1 MTAAVVEQPGCEPA
15 TWDAAAAERVAVA
28 ERGVFRSVFAP
39 RTRMGLLAWS
49 EERRY
54 LSPEANA
61 MAADAGAPVR
71 YSTSVTPYHREILR
85 ALSDPETEIVV
96 CMLPSQDG
104 KTELLNN
111 FVGHRIDVE
120 PGPMLVLQPTREMAE
135 TWSRDRL
142 SPMLRDTPSLR
153 GRVRD
158 ARSRDADNTILHK
171 KFPGGHLTT
180 VGSNSAAG
188 LASRPIRDVLVD
200 EVDRCARSA
209 GNEGDSIRLAFRRAT
224 TFRRG
229 KKLLISSPTVKGQS
243 RIHQEYE
250 LGTQE
255 EWHVPCPHCG
265 EYQYLVWGG
274 PDVGHGIKWD
284 HGAPDE
290 SPHYVC
296 IACAAVIEET
306 HKAWMIANGR
316 WVAQNPE
323 AGGRRRSFRKNI
335 LTSNLVAWRKLVTE
349 WLEVQGRPEELQQF
363 MNTALCELFDPVE
376 GEEVR
381 ADALYAR
388 RGVGYPDAQR
398 DGGRLAERIAVLT
411 RSVDVQG
418 DRIETAVWG
427 WGEGEEAWLVEY
439 EWVDLD
445 PGTPAAWA
453 RLDELRRR
461 TYTTESGARLRPLVT
476 FIDSGGHHAGEVYSY
491 TRVRNRQG
499 VYAIKGAAVE
509 GAPLLSRPT
518 RNNAA
523 RAILYSIGVF
533 TAKESLM
540 RRLTR
545 VLTPGPRFIHLPEW
559 LEDQYVEHFAHEVLE
574 TRVQK
579 GGKRRRYWKQL
590 GRNEMIDL
598 YVYAL
603 AALHKLGPQVVRD
616 LGRIAARRATP
627 PDQPPDGGGA
637 PPSSPP
643 PAPPP
648 APRSPTIT
656 RGPRRPGGRPGGF
669 RVHSW

>member
-1 MTAAVVEQPGCEPA
+1 MTAAAVLPELPLEDVAARER
-15 TWDAAAAERVAVA
+15 AAAAERA
-28 ERGVFRSVFAP
+28 VFREVFAP
-39 RTRMGLLAWS
+39 RTRMSVLAWS
-49 EERRY
+49 EERRW

-85 ALSDPETEIVV
+85 ALSDPETEIVA

-104 KTELLNN
+104 KTEMLNN

-120 PGPMLVLQPTREMAE
+120 PGPMLVLQPTKEMAE
-135 TWSRDRL
+135 TWSKDRL
-142 SPMLRDTPSLR
+142 AAMLRDTPALR
-153 GRVRD
+153 GKVRD

-171 KFPGGHLTT
+171 KFPGGHLTA

-209 GNEGDSIRLAFRRAT
+209 GTEGDSIRLAFRRAT

-229 KKLLISSPTVKGQS
+229 KKLLISSPTVKGRS

-265 EYQYLVWGG
+265 EWQFLVWGG
-274 PDVGHGIKWD
+274 PDVGHGMKWD
-284 HGAPDE
+284 PEKPDD
-290 SPHYVC
+290 PHYVC
-296 IACAAVIEET
+296 IGCAAVIEET

-316 WVAQNPE
+316 WVAHNPA
-323 AGGRRRSFRKNI
+323 AGPRRRSFWKNI
-335 LTSNLVAWRKLVTE
+335 LASNLVAWRKLVAE
-349 WLEVQGRPEELQQF
+349 WLEVQGKTEELQQF
-363 MNTALCELFDPVE
+363 MNTALCQLFDPID

-381 ADALYAR
+381 SDSLFAR
-388 RGVGYPDAQR
+388 RGVGYPDAER
-398 DGGRLAERIAVLT
+398 DGGRLADRIAVLT

-427 WGEGEEAWLVEY
+427 WGAGEEAWLVEY
-439 EWVDLD
+439 EWVALD

-453 RLDELRRR
+453 QLDHLRRR
-461 TYTTESGARLRPLVT
+461 TYATESGTALRPLVT
-476 FIDSGGHHAGEVYSY
+476 FVDSGGHHAGEVYSY
-491 TRVRNRQG
+491 TKVRNRQG
-499 VYAIKGAAVE
+499 VYAIKGANTE

-523 RAILYSIGVF
+523 KAILYSVGAF
-533 TAKESLM
+533 TGKESLM
-540 RRLTR
+540 RRLTK
-545 VLTPGPRFIHLPEW
+545 VLAPGPRFIHLPEW
-559 LEDQYVEHFAHEVLE
+559 LEDQYVEQFTHEVLE

-579 GGKRRRYWKQL
+579 GGKRKRAWKQI

-603 AALHKLGPQVVRD
+603 AALHKLGPATVRD
-616 LGRIAARRATP
+616 LGAIAAKRVRP
-627 PDQPPDGGGA
+627 PE
-637 PPSSPP
+637 PP
-643 PAPPP
+643 PADGAP
-648 APRSPTIT
+648 AASPTAPSPRGPKIT
-656 RGPRRPGGRPGGF
+656 RGPRRPGGF
-669 RVHSW
+669 RVNTW